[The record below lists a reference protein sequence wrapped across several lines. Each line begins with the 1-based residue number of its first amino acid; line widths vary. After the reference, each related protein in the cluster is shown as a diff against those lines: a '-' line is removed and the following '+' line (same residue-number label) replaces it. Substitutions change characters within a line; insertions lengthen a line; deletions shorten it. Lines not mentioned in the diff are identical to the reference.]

1 MIELKQNNIWSDS
14 LNSFLNF
21 DEPWTYIDKELH
33 KFICFAGGGGNGGG
47 NGGGGGGRSG
57 GRSTGPLGGD
67 PESKSQSDDTGPS
80 NEATDSLSG
89 IGSGEFGSPIG
100 LSDISFDPD
109 AFGFKGIVNEQT
121 GRLGKGATET
131 FAVVPSLLNMGIKA
145 GLAAIPV
152 VGPFLATASAILGG
166 IGTIGKVTGEQS
178 LQDIGQFAPSNIVSN
193 LAERGL
199 ASIDPS
205 LSEVLAADIAEVR
218 AAPTTTTIG
227 SPFAESLI
235 GQTVETPSIPV
246 GTDTIAPARD
256 ALSDVAKSVKGGLS
270 ELADTIGI
278 TNQPS
283 QVQPVST
290 QSITPTIT
298 ERSPSGGLV
307 NIIQNPL
314 TVRPQEEILPTDDS
328 EGETR
333 RRIIRRP
340 TGAQTGG
347 GIQNL
352 INQQPSLID
361 IVNRG
366 MAMPDETIPSQRPE
380 QFIKGQ
386 QQPGGLRSTNYY
398 TNAMQPASFYAQ
410 PQQVR
415 NYGSIY

>member
-1 MIELKQNNIWSDS
+1 M
-14 LNSFLNF
+14 
-21 DEPWTYIDKELH
+21 
-33 KFICFAGGGGNGGG
+33 
-47 NGGGGGGRSG
+47 
-57 GRSTGPLGGD
+57 
-67 PESKSQSDDTGPS
+67 
-80 NEATDSLSG
+80 AT
-89 IGSGEFGSPIG
+89 
-100 LSDISFDPD
+100 
-109 AFGFKGIVNEQT
+109 
-121 GRLGKGATET
+121 
-131 FAVVPSLLNMGIKA
+131 
-145 GLAAIPV
+145 
-152 VGPFLATASAILGG
+152 
-166 IGTIGKVTGEQS
+166 
-178 LQDIGQFAPSNIVSN
+178 
-193 LAERGL
+193 
-199 ASIDPS
+199 IDPS

-218 AAPTTTTIG
+218 AAPTQTTIG
-227 SPFAESLI
+227 SPLAESII
-235 GQTVETPSIPV
+235 GQAVETPAIPV

-290 QSITPTIT
+290 QSITPTVT

-361 IVNRG
+361 VVNSG

>member
-1 MIELKQNNIWSDS
+1 MIKLKQNNIWSDS

-33 KFICFAGGGGNGGG
+33 KFICFAGAGGNGGG

-80 NEATDSLSG
+80 DAPTDSLSG

-100 LSDISFDPD
+100 LSDVTFDPD
-109 AFGFKGIVNEQT
+109 AFGFKGIVENE
-121 GRLGKGATET
+121 K
-131 FAVVPSLLNMGIKA
+131 FAVAPSLLDMGIKA

-227 SPFAESLI
+227 SPFAESII
-235 GQTVETPSIPV
+235 GGRVETPAIPV

-298 ERSPSGGLV
+298 ERSPSRGLV

-352 INQQPSLID
+352 INQQPNLID
-361 IVNRG
+361 VVNIG

-380 QFIKGQ
+380 QFIKSQ
-386 QQPGGLRSTNYY
+386 KQPGGLRSTNYY

>member
-33 KFICFAGGGGNGGG
+33 KFICFAGGGGSSGGG
-47 NGGGGGGRSG
+47 NGGGSRSG

-166 IGTIGKVTGEQS
+166 VGTVGKAVGEQS

-218 AAPTTTTIG
+218 AAPAQTTIG
-227 SPFAESLI
+227 SPLAESII

-361 IVNRG
+361 VVNRG